1 MGSERKDSR
10 GKDFFGDTGTKNVKS
25 YPPRKKHGRSSPGD
39 AQCGR
44 LESPAG
50 VAWSV
55 GDTGPGGKR
64 RPRRDTGQEG
74 SCDGDDGVMARCHS
88 VWEIISSPPAAG
100 QGVSRSR
107 APPRIQGV
115 LQRLFEDPPERTR

>member
-64 RPRRDTGQEG
+64 RPRRDAGQEG

-107 APPRIQGV
+107 APPQDPGR
-115 LQRLFEDPPERTR
+115 PPEAI